1 MIKYIHI
8 SKAKESRADIGVEDD
23 RCLLCFRFNKMN
35 ALEIWTII
43 YMKEDIIMKKKV
55 ISILLT
61 TAIAAI
67 LLVGCGSSKES
78 TKAVETATTETT
90 EEKTETTAKSTEI
103 ETESTSTADVPE
115 CQGALEGVE
124 LIVGTSGT
132 YAPFSY
138 FAEDGTTLQGYDVD
152 FLMALQEVLGFEIAD
167 GKIQDMDYGPLGTSL
182 SQGQL
187 DIGAAALCAT
197 DERKK
202 SMNFTDIYY
211 DAGIIVAVAE
221 DNDTITG
228 VDDLTG
234 GDYIV
239 ALQTGTIAYEY
250 GVANLPESCIQA
262 YDSQALAYK
271 AVEDG
276 QADATIYDLPGTAY
290 SIKTGEI
297 HLKVVGDEFYT
308 GQAPYALALSFN
320 ICEEYPDI
328 IDNFNAAIAYLSETG
343 KLDEIKAKWCE

>member
-1 MIKYIHI
+1 
-8 SKAKESRADIGVEDD
+8 
-23 RCLLCFRFNKMN
+23 
-35 ALEIWTII
+35 
-43 YMKEDIIMKKKV
+43 MKKKV
-55 ISILLT
+55 ISVLLT
-61 TAIAAI
+61 TVMSAA
-67 LLVGCGSSKES
+67 LLAGCGSSKE
-78 TKAVETATTETT
+78 AAPAAEPAAEEAEEPAADEAADETA
-90 EEKTETTAKSTEI
+90 EEPAE
-103 ETESTSTADVPE
+103 ESTDTADADAPV
-115 CQGALEGVE
+115 CKGALEGVT
-124 LIVGTSGT
+124 LVVGTSGT

-138 FAEDGTTLQGYDVD
+138 FAEDGVTLQGYDVD
-152 FLMALQEVLGFEIAD
+152 FLNALQEVLGFEIS
-167 GKIQDMDYGPLGTSL
+167 GGEIEDMDYGPLGTSL

-228 VDDLTG
+228 VDDLTSG
-234 GDYIV
+234 EYTV

-250 GVANLPESCIQA
+250 GVANLPEDCIQA

-320 ICEEYPDI
+320 ICDKYPEI
-328 IDNFNAAIAYLSETG
+328 VDNFNDAIAYLSESG
-343 KLDEIKAKWCE
+343 KLDELKAKWCE

>member
-1 MIKYIHI
+1 
-8 SKAKESRADIGVEDD
+8 
-23 RCLLCFRFNKMN
+23 
-35 ALEIWTII
+35 
-43 YMKEDIIMKKKV
+43 MKKKM
-55 ISILLT
+55 ISVLLT
-61 TAIAAI
+61 AAMAVT
-67 LLVGCGSSKES
+67 LMMGCGSSEEATTGKSSTESS
-78 TKAVETATTETT
+78 TKDTAES
-90 EEKTETTAKSTEI
+90 EKP
-103 ETESTSTADVPE
+103 ADAPD
-115 CQGALEGVE
+115 CYGALDGITLV
-124 LIVGTSGT
+124 VGTSGT

-138 FAEDGTTLQGYDVD
+138 FDEDGTTLQGYDVD
-152 FLMALQEVLGFEIAD
+152 FLNALQEVLGFEIAD

-211 DAGIIVAVAE
+211 DAGIVVAVAE
-221 DNDTITG
+221 DNDTITS

-234 GDYIV
+234 GDYVV

-320 ICEEYPDI
+320 ICEEYPEI
-328 IDNFNAAIAYLSETG
+328 IEDFNEAIAYLSESG

>member
-1 MIKYIHI
+1 
-8 SKAKESRADIGVEDD
+8 
-23 RCLLCFRFNKMN
+23 
-35 ALEIWTII
+35 
-43 YMKEDIIMKKKV
+43 MKKKV
-55 ISILLT
+55 ISVLLT
-61 TAIAAI
+61 TVMSAA
-67 LLVGCGSSKES
+67 LLAGCGSSE
-78 TKAVETATTETT
+78 AEAPAAEAAEEPVEEET
-90 EEKTETTAKSTEI
+90 EEPAEEAAE
-103 ETESTSTADVPE
+103 EPAAEESADTADADAPA
-115 CQGALEGVE
+115 CKDALSGVS
-124 LIVGTSGT
+124 LVVGTSGT

-152 FLMALQEVLGFEIAD
+152 FLNALQEVLGFEIE
-167 GKIQDMDYGPLGTSL
+167 GGEIEDMDYGPLGTSL

-202 SMNFTDIYY
+202 SMNFTNVYY

-221 DNDTITG
+221 DNETITS

-234 GDYIV
+234 GEYTV

-250 GVANLPESCIQA
+250 GVANLPEDCIQA

-290 SIKTGEI
+290 SIKTGEV
-297 HLKVVGDEFYT
+297 HLKIVGDEFYT

-320 ICEEYPDI
+320 ICEKYPDI
-328 IDNFNAAIAYLSETG
+328 VDNFNDAIAYLSETG

>member
-1 MIKYIHI
+1 MI
-8 SKAKESRADIGVEDD
+8 SV
-23 RCLLCFRFNKMN
+23 
-35 ALEIWTII
+35 
-43 YMKEDIIMKKKV
+43 
-55 ISILLT
+55 LLT
-61 TAIAAI
+61 TVMSAA
-67 LLVGCGSSKES
+67 LLAGCGSSE
-78 TKAVETATTETT
+78 TEAPAAETEETEEPAAEEAEEAPAEEAAEETAD
-90 EEKTETTAKSTEI
+90 
-103 ETESTSTADVPE
+103 ADAPA
-115 CQGALEGVE
+115 CKDALAGVS
-124 LIVGTSGT
+124 LVVGTSGT

-152 FLMALQEVLGFEIAD
+152 FLNALQEVLGFEIE
-167 GKIQDMDYGPLGTSL
+167 GGEIQDMDYGPLGTSL

-197 DERKK
+197 DEIKK
-202 SMNFTDIYY
+202 SMNFTNIYY

-221 DNDTITG
+221 DNETITS

-234 GDYIV
+234 GEYTV

-250 GVANLPESCIQA
+250 GVANLPEDCIQA

-290 SIKTGEI
+290 SIKTGEV
-297 HLKVVGDEFYT
+297 HLKIVGDEFYT

-320 ICEEYPDI
+320 ICDKYPEI
-328 IDNFNAAIAYLSETG
+328 IDNFNDAIAYLSENG

>member
-1 MIKYIHI
+1 
-8 SKAKESRADIGVEDD
+8 
-23 RCLLCFRFNKMN
+23 
-35 ALEIWTII
+35 
-43 YMKEDIIMKKKV
+43 MKEDMIMKKKV
-55 ISILLT
+55 ISVLLATVMT
-61 TAIAAI
+61 TA
-67 LLVGCGSSKES
+67 LLAGCGSSGEAAPAAEAAEEPAEEETEEPAEEES
-78 TKAVETATTETT
+78 TEA
-90 EEKTETTAKSTEI
+90 
-103 ETESTSTADVPE
+103 ADTDAPA
-115 CQGALEGVE
+115 CKGALEGVS
-124 LIVGTSGT
+124 LVVGTSGT

-138 FAEDGTTLQGYDVD
+138 FAEDGVTLQGYDVD
-152 FLMALQEVLGFEIAD
+152 FLNALQEVLGFEIEGGEIA
-167 GKIQDMDYGPLGTSL
+167 DMDYGPLGTSL

-202 SMNFTDIYY
+202 SMNFTNVYY

-221 DNDTITG
+221 DNETITS

-234 GDYIV
+234 GEYTV

-250 GVANLPESCIQA
+250 GVANLPEDCIQA

-290 SIKTGEI
+290 SIKTGEV
-297 HLKVVGDEFYT
+297 HLKIVGDEFYT

-320 ICEEYPDI
+320 ICDKYPEI
-328 IDNFNAAIAYLSETG
+328 VDNFNDAIAYLSENG